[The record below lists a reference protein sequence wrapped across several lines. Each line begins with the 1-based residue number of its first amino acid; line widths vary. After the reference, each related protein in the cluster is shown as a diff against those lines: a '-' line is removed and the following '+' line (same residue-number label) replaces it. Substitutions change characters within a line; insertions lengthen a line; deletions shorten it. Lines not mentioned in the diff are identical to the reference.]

1 MIGTIVEAGKDLYS
15 AIGPF
20 FSVAFGLVTLSF
32 IILVMKFREERKRL
46 GVSDYHLQRLVRAIE
61 DEDSLLSEHICQRVR
76 GKQVDCPIDEES
88 FCDWLDFSIL
98 GIENSSSGSAG
109 ERMALKKYL
118 FGVLTSPR
126 RRLTREDNRLK
137 LTAIR
142 SYLKQRCFHRFIGV
156 VLASTAVSLGVLG
169 TVTGLWV
176 TFRTADFENVARM
189 AVVMEEIMIGLSQ
202 ALYTTG
208 LGLSLS
214 IPMVMIAFG
223 METDMERIHAGLL
236 VVRDA
241 LQATVASASVQDSH
255 FTRSGE
261 DNE

>member
-1 MIGTIVEAGKDLYS
+1 MIETFVEAAKELYS

-20 FSVAFGLVTLSF
+20 FSVAFGLVTISF
-32 IILVMKFREERKRL
+32 IILVMKFCEERKRL
-46 GVSDYHLQRLVRAIE
+46 GGTDKHLDRLVRAIE
-61 DEDSLLSEHICQRVR
+61 NEDSLLSNHISQRVR
-76 GKQVDCPIDEES
+76 GEQVDCPIDEES
-88 FCDWLDFSIL
+88 FGDWLDFSIL
-98 GIENSSSGSAG
+98 GIKNSNSGDAG

-118 FGVLTSPR
+118 FSVLTSPR

-137 LTAIR
+137 LTPIR
-142 SYLKQRCFHRFIGV
+142 SYLKRRCFHRFIGV

-208 LGLSLS
+208 LGLVLS
-214 IPMVMIAFG
+214 IPMVILAFW
-223 METDMERIHAGLL
+223 MESDMERIHAGLL

-241 LQATVASASVQDSH
+241 LQATVASASVQDSVL
-255 FTRSGE
+255 TRSEE

>member
-1 MIGTIVEAGKDLYS
+1 MIEIIVEAGKDIYS

-20 FSVAFGLVTLSF
+20 FSVAFGLVTISF
-32 IILVMKFREERKRL
+32 IILVIKFCEERKRL
-46 GVSDYHLQRLVRAIE
+46 GLSKQHLQRLIRAIE
-61 DEDSLLSEHICQRVR
+61 DEDSLLYRHICQRVQ
-76 GKQVDCPIDEES
+76 GKQADCPIDKKS
-88 FCDWLDFSIL
+88 FGDWLDFNIL
-98 GIENSSSGSAG
+98 GIENSSSGNAG
-109 ERMALKKYL
+109 ERMALKKYIL
-118 FGVLTSPR
+118 GVLTSPR
-126 RRLTREDNRLK
+126 RRLTLEDNRLK

-142 SYLKQRCFHRFIGV
+142 NYLKQRCFHKFIGV

-214 IPMVMIAFG
+214 IPMVILAFW
-223 METDMERIHAGLL
+223 MESDMERIHAGLL
-236 VVRDA
+236 IVRDA
-241 LQATVASASVQDSH
+241 LQTTVASVQDSL

-261 DNE
+261 NNE